1 MEEIKQKRG
10 IILTIKKYKQLGFKG
25 FFKKWGQGVDGV
37 TPLQVT
43 FITLIS
49 FIPVLVGIVYGI
61 GVTYIS
67 KTYWVT
73 IILIAGLPLT
83 FVQIFTNYQKYR
95 KFKQVENT
103 LKQLNEMNRMEN
115 NERTEI

>member
-1 MEEIKQKRG
+1 MEQEIKQKRG

-25 FFKKWGQGVDGV
+25 FMRKWGDGVDGV

-43 FITLIS
+43 FITLLS
-49 FIPVLVGIVYGI
+49 FIPVLIGIAYGI
-61 GVTYIS
+61 GVTFLS

-83 FVQIFTNYQKYR
+83 IIQIFTNFQKYR

-103 LKQLNEMNRMEN
+103 LKQLNEMREQND
-115 NERTEI
+115 TI